1 MIKLVPLY
9 LNIDVL
15 YSYINDKSE
24 DLTNLYIFVKNQDE
38 LFFSY
43 LTKLDN
49 LWKQIEN
56 INFENIELIIIDSFN
71 KYTKQSLKLKNN
83 KFNSLENDG
92 IIISTKDKDEV
103 ILTARKTACICVL
116 EICII
121 TKHLILTYTLLAFTL

>member
-56 INFENIELIIIDSFN
+56 INFENIELIIIDSFD

-103 ILTARKTACICVL
+103 ILTTRKTACICVL